1 MLDSN
6 GHNDSNEKGESVMGK
21 IAELSNVQAQHFEQ
35 GIKYMYKIYKVTGI
49 HPTEFK
55 SMDQYYEA
63 VATTID
69 TETLYHELDSE
80 KGTDSVRFKEI
91 LQNELKK
98 RGELS

>member
-6 GHNDSNEKGESVMGK
+6 VHNDSNEKGESVMGK
-21 IAELSNVQAQHFEQ
+21 VAELSNGQAQHFEQ

-63 VATTID
+63 VATKIE
-69 TETLYHELDSE
+69 TESLHRELDSE
-80 KGTDSVRFKEI
+80 EGTDSGRLKEI